1 VGSRHHI
8 KTLFKGS
15 LRQEGAVVGV
25 IVYGQQDGALLDL
38 GCVAEQGVQ
47 GLDQVSLSQVTPGP
61 GRQRAEI
68 AEEPVGARSQRSL
81 AFVRVDMNACD
92 QQDRDV
98 RGGGVALEDLGH
110 PEGGLLAHDAT
121 RSNEPTRGIRNRKVL
136 PRPWRL
142 STQILPPCISTSRLE
157 STRPIP
163 APS

>member
-1 VGSRHHI
+1 
-8 KTLFKGS
+8 
-15 LRQEGAVVGV
+15 
-25 IVYGQQDGALLDL
+25 YGQQDGALLDL
-38 GCVAEQGVQ
+38 GCVAEQGMQ

-98 RGGGVALEDLGH
+98 RGGGVALEDLGDQDPARRLAH